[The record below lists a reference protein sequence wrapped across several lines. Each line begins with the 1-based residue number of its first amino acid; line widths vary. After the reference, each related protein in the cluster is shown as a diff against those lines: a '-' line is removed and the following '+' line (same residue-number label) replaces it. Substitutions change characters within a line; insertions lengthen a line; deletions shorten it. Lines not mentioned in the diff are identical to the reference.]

1 MNRSINKNNIY
12 TKVLL
17 TQKIPV
23 NYREVN
29 NNLYNI
35 LENKIKNNVEG
46 MCIKEGYVKP
56 DSVKLVSSSSGELY
70 SNKVLFDVIY
80 DCLVANPVESMVF
93 DCIVKSITKV
103 GIRAELEEEVSPFII
118 FIARDHHYNNDLFSK
133 INEGD
138 IITVRVIGQRFEL
151 NNKFIS
157 IIAELININ
166 SYDTTNLESE
176 NPEDFEGGNIPK
188 MKIKLNRKHPAL
200 KNKKKN

>member
-46 MCIKEGYVKP
+46 LCIKEGYVKP
-56 DSVKLVSSSSGELY
+56 ESVKLVSSSSGELY

>member
-46 MCIKEGYVKP
+46 LCIKEGYVKP

-70 SNKVLFDVIY
+70 SNKVLFDVLY

>member
-1 MNRSINKNNIY
+1 
-12 TKVLL
+12 
-17 TQKIPV
+17 
-23 NYREVN
+23 
-29 NNLYNI
+29 
-35 LENKIKNNVEG
+35 
-46 MCIKEGYVKP
+46 
-56 DSVKLVSSSSGELY
+56 
-70 SNKVLFDVIY
+70 VLFDVIY